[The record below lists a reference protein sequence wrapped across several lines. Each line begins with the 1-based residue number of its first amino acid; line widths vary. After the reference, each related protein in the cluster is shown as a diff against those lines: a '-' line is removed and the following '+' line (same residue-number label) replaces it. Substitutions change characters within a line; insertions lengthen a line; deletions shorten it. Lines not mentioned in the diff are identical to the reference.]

1 MFYFSHHTTPHH
13 AMLENEA
20 IFFIDIAGNF
30 LNDESLC
37 EFYLMDAHSDTT
49 KTSHLLKWWIIF
61 STHNI
66 IQHLS
71 GAISYKYPM
80 K

>member
-13 AMLENEA
+13 AMLENEV

-37 EFYLMDAHSDTT
+37 EFYLMDAHSDTN
-49 KTSHLLKWWIIF
+49 KTSHLLKW
-61 STHNI
+61 
-66 IQHLS
+66 
-71 GAISYKYPM
+71 
-80 K
+80 